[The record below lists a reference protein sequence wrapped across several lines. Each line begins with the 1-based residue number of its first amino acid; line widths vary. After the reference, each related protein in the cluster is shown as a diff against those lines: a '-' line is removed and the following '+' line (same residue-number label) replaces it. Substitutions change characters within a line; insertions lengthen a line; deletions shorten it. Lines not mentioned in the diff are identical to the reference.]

1 MKLFSNSKISEI
13 SFGCGTLFAIATMHG
28 YGSIRFSG
36 GFIIALTRKVR
47 TTGRV
52 KMDTGLLKELGL
64 VDTESL
70 EAIAYAQ
77 ACVLLYEQTIRAMG
91 LLPAETVS
99 QAVEN
104 SQVVY
109 MNPPEIG
116 DEYANVPTDY

>member
-1 MKLFSNSKISEI
+1 
-13 SFGCGTLFAIATMHG
+13 
-28 YGSIRFSG
+28 
-36 GFIIALTRKVR
+36 
-47 TTGRV
+47 
-52 KMDTGLLKELGL
+52 MDTGLLKELGL